1 MNTAVRIS
9 DLKTKFVILRFYTCE
24 STTVTLTNRRSDNGN
39 WKVPTLFHQDMFSQG
54 LGESV
59 CVGAVTN
66 DSVNILQ
73 RHVLC
78 GMTTLL
84 N

>member
-1 MNTAVRIS
+1 M
-9 DLKTKFVILRFYTCE
+9 L
-24 STTVTLTNRRSDNGN
+24 TLTNRWSDNGN
-39 WKVPTLFHQDMFSQG
+39 WKISTLFHQDMFSQG

-66 DSVNILQ
+66 YSVNILQ

-78 GMTTLL
+78 GMKTLL

>member
-9 DLKTKFVILRFYTCE
+9 DLKIKFVILRSYTCE
-24 STTVTLTNRRSDNGN
+24 STAVTLTNRRSDNGN
-39 WKVPTLFHQDMFSQG
+39 WKVSTLFHQDMFSHG

-66 DSVNILQ
+66 YSVNIL
-73 RHVLC
+73 RRSVIC
-78 GMTTLL
+78 GMKTLL